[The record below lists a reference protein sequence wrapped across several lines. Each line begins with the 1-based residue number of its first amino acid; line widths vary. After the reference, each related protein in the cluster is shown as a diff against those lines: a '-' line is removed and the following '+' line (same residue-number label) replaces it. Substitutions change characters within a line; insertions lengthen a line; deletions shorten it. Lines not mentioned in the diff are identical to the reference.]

1 MTARAILTTLT
12 MALLPGSLAA
22 QEHAEHGEHGTLKR
36 HRIGVLG
43 GVTAVPKGSQV
54 ETSTIFAPTVG
65 LDYDYKFS
73 ERFGVG
79 LYSDFQLSSYV
90 VETHEGTEVERENA
104 FITSVVG
111 VLEATHWL
119 EFYAGP
125 GIELEKSANYWL
137 LKLGMSL
144 APTPDDV
151 RGASFEAY
159 VDIKQEYVSVGLAL
173 KVAARL

>member
-1 MTARAILTTLT
+1 MMAKAIVALVTL
-12 MALLPGSLAA
+12 AICAGPLAA
-22 QEHAEHGEHGTLKR
+22 QEHEAHGALKR

-43 GVTAVPKGSQV
+43 GVTWVPNGSQV
-54 ETSTIFAPTVG
+54 EASTIFAPTIG
-65 LDYDYKFS
+65 LDYDYKLS

-79 LYSDFQLSSYV
+79 LYNDFQLSSYV
-90 VETHEGTEVERENA
+90 VETHEGTDVERENA
-104 FITSVVG
+104 FITAVVG

-125 GIELEKSANYWL
+125 GIELEKNANYWL
-137 LKLGMSL
+137 VKFGVSL

-159 VDIKQEYVSVGLAL
+159 VDIKEEYVSVGLAL